1 MAPGAPAVDSPRVP
15 GGGISVTLSSLHI
28 PTRSPLITARHP
40 ADRGPGATARCSTA
54 RCKHG
59 VINSTYSP
67 GVMQPIVRLHI
78 SLVGLFTC
86 GRTIDLL
93 FRHTGS
99 SEEQQMGDS
108 SVRCNVSV
116 QMMFNDVF
124 QGWRAKHQHLLS
136 RSCGVLHRLRSGTVM
151 HIDLEIKVRNLV

>member
-1 MAPGAPAVDSPRVP
+1 MCGTRRACCRLATRARRWYQRDAQQPSHPDTQPSNYCAAPG
-15 GGGISVTLSSLHI
+15 
-28 PTRSPLITARHP
+28 RSR
-40 ADRGPGATARCSTA
+40 PGATARCSTA

-86 GRTIDLL
+86 SRTIDLL

-136 RSCGVLHRLRSGTVM
+136 RLHRLRSGTVM